1 MQKVVKSKNLLGF
14 KIWLGLLGYTVKT
27 MQDGRAFSFRFK
39 KQYGLVTA
47 GNTGN
52 ELAYKLGKE
61 FEEHLKPQ

>member
-1 MQKVVKSKNLLGF
+1 MQKVVKSKNLSGF

-27 MQDGRAFSFRFK
+27 LQDGKAFSFRFK

-52 ELAYKLGKE
+52 ELACKLGKE
-61 FEEHLKPQ
+61 FEEHLRS

>member
-1 MQKVVKSKNLLGF
+1 MQKVVKSKNLSGF

-27 MQDGRAFSFRFK
+27 LQDGKAFSFRFK